1 MIRRSLAATSIILG
15 LLVVWLPAFGLL
27 IHGFSPARQP
37 AFDGGLLNDPLSL
50 SLRTLAWSIGIALG
64 AVALGWMPGRMLGA
78 SMQSAREKDEA
89 GSLRRYCL
97 LALILL
103 PLLVPS
109 YALFYAWWQTWPSGS
124 WLFGWLE
131 SMDAIGL
138 GRQVTLG
145 IALISWAW
153 PVVSLC
159 VAPAAATW
167 PSVRTDQLKTDGA
180 GCWQR
185 LRARWHH
192 ERGGL
197 LLGSLLVA
205 VLVFGNIISF
215 DLAGVFT
222 VGNELRALAA
232 VNAPISTMAWL
243 ILPAAIMACIGAVVA
258 WWALGRTV
266 DDASPGEHRI
276 GIGAIIF
283 MSCVWG
289 VTTLVPNLLVFLNL
303 DKGFPRL
310 WQAHGPSLLR
320 DTSRCLL
327 VGVLVVVVYLGLIAL
342 LRSHRKGMRPMVGVL
357 SISWIICL
365 FVPGSLVATAV
376 IAAVNICPGA
386 GFRTWLLGSGAALQI
401 AWLAKFGG
409 LAALAA
415 RWVVSSEPN
424 ILRDLSRLQTGTWLA
439 DGPRTWLVALGI
451 GAIGTLLAMGEIPIS
466 MRLSPPS
473 VSPPVSVT
481 LLNAMHYQRPGTVIA
496 VLALLLLSGWIVAIG
511 LAIIGRLL
519 RRFRMQSM
527 LCLAM
532 MMVPLTVVPGCSER
546 TPETDRL
553 KVNAVVGGPGRSEG
567 SFDYPRAMAVDRQSG
582 DIYTVEK
589 SGRVQHLDAQGRPLN
604 SWQMPRVE
612 RGRPTGISVA
622 PDGTVWV
629 ADTHEHRIMIYDRNG
644 TLLRAFGEYGTGDGQ
659 FIYPTDIAFG
669 TDGLVYVSE
678 YGGNDRIQV
687 FNEDGSWVRSI
698 GGPGSEP
705 GQFDRPQSLAISAD
719 GADLYVADARNRR
732 IQRVHLPSSTI
743 EVIHEGGIG
752 QIVQVPFGIDISST
766 GQLLVSDSGSHR
778 IVWLDPSGSV
788 LDHAGGWGWGEGQLR
803 DPWAVSWFDGAILTL
818 DSGNNRILKIVPD
831 QSSR

>member
-15 LLVVWLPAFGLL
+15 LLVVWLPAFGLVVR
-27 IHGFSPARQP
+27 GFASGEPS
-37 AFDGGLLNDPLSL
+37 AFEGALLNDPLEL
-50 SLRTLAWSIGIALG
+50 SLRTLVWSIGVAVG
-64 AVALGWMPGRMLGA
+64 AVALGWIPGRMLGA
-78 SMQSAREKDEA
+78 CMHSNRSRGLS
-89 GSLRRYCL
+89 GSFRRYVL

-145 IALISWAW
+145 VALVSWSW
-153 PVVSLC
+153 PLVSLC

-167 PSVRTDQLKTDGA
+167 PSVRTDQLRSDGA
-180 GCWQR
+180 GHWQR
-185 LRARWHH
+185 IWARWHH

-197 LLGSLLVA
+197 LLGLLLVA

-222 VGNELRALAA
+222 VGNELRSLTA
-232 VNAPISTMAWL
+232 VNAPVSAMFWL

-258 WWALGRTV
+258 WWALGRPV
-266 DDASPGEHRI
+266 DDASPGDHRI
-276 GIGAIIF
+276 GIGPVAF
-283 MSCVWG
+283 MSCVCAL
-289 VTTLVPNLLVFLNL
+289 TTLLPNLLVFLNL
-303 DKGFPRL
+303 DRGFPLL
-310 WQAHGPSLLR
+310 WQAHGPALLR
-320 DTSRCLL
+320 DTARCFLVGLL
-327 VGVLVVVVYLGLIAL
+327 VALVYLGLIGL
-342 LRSHRKGMRPMVGVL
+342 LRSQRRAVRAMVGAL
-357 SISWIICL
+357 SITWIICL

-386 GFRTWLLGSGAALQI
+386 GFRIWLLGSGVALQM

-409 LAALAA
+409 LAALGA
-415 RWVVSSEPN
+415 RWVVSSEPAA
-424 ILRDLSRLQTGTWLA
+424 LRDLSRMQSGTWLA

-451 GAIGTLLAMGEIPIS
+451 GAIGTLLAMGEIPVS

-481 LLNAMHYQRPGTVIA
+481 LLNAMHYQRPETVIA
-496 VLALLLLSGWIVAIG
+496 VLALLLISGWIVAIG
-511 LAIIGRLL
+511 LAVIGRVL
-519 RRFRMQSM
+519 RGFRIQSM
-527 LCLAM
+527 LCLALM
-532 MMVPLTVVPGCSER
+532 LIPPMLVPGCSE
-546 TPETDRL
+546 TSPETDRL
-553 KVNAVVGGPGRSEG
+553 NVHSIVGGPGRSEG
-567 SFDYPRAMAVDRQSG
+567 SFDYPRAMAVDQRSG

-589 SGRVQHLDAQGRPLN
+589 SGRVQHLDAKGRPLN
-604 SWQMPRVE
+604 SWQMPRIE

-644 TLLRAFGEYGTGDGQ
+644 TLIRSFGEYGTGDGE

-669 TDGLVYVSE
+669 PDDLVYVSE

-687 FNEDGSWVRSI
+687 FDADGSWVRAI
-698 GGPGSEP
+698 GGPGSQP
-705 GQFDRPQSLAISAD
+705 GQFDRPQSLAISND
-719 GADLYVADARNRR
+719 GEELFVADARNRR
-732 IQRVHLPSSTI
+732 IQRVHLPSSAI
-743 EVIHEGGIG
+743 EVVHQGGID
-752 QIVQVPFGIDISST
+752 QIVQVPFGIDVSPL
-766 GQLLVSDSGSHR
+766 GQLIVSDTGSHR
-778 IVWLDPSGSV
+778 IIWLEPSGAV
-788 LDHAGGWGWGEGQLR
+788 VGHAGGWGWGDGQLR
-803 DPWAVSWFDGAILTL
+803 DPWAVSWIDGAFLTL

-831 QSSR
+831 QGGR